1 MKTKEEMSKA
11 AYKAY
16 KDMAAA
22 EDRVRASAEEFI
34 AAFRPFDLNDVNF
47 EAKIA
52 VKAAMSDAILAL
64 QKAQD
69 AAVELERII
78 IETQQAQ

>member
-1 MKTKEEMSKA
+1 MKTKEDMSKA

-22 EDRVRASAEEFI
+22 EDRVRASAEDFI
-34 AAFRPFDLNDVNF
+34 AAFRPFDPHDANF
-47 EAKIA
+47 EAQIA
-52 VKAAMSDAILAL
+52 VKGAMSDAILAL

-69 AAVELERII
+69 AAAELERII